1 LALWI
6 LAGIFFPNFLKPLL
20 VFLKMEGKKKPWKF
34 WQGPLR
40 TRPNGFSEKI
50 KMPNIGSN
58 LVVCRWN
65 AYWLVANE
73 LDLGVLIACQ
83 VRFTVVFQRNE
94 KIKKGGALPSK
105 WCSLDG
111 SLFLQVN
118 DDIDPIAK
126 ILGVKTLVGVLGLL
140 SNKDQVNP
148 NQ

>member
-1 LALWI
+1 
-6 LAGIFFPNFLKPLL
+6 
-20 VFLKMEGKKKPWKF
+20 
-34 WQGPLR
+34 
-40 TRPNGFSEKI
+40 
-50 KMPNIGSN
+50 MPNIGSN

-83 VRFTVVFQRNE
+83 VMFTVVFQRNE